1 MAARPLLTTVLLAW
15 APSAAKGTCRSDI
28 CTDIAGDCCA
38 PGSEHRG
45 CSLAGYE
52 VQPDPSGA
60 SGWSPCVDTYGQQSV
75 YQCCSE
81 GSGSAL
87 APCNGNNDDAE
98 RILKCIK
105 KFSASEWKG
114 CVSDGTYECYCSNDD
129 GINYCCGS
137 DDQAEAIE
145 IWSKCLG
152 VEDKGCDRA
161 KCSSYGDDCCAPD
174 GEAAT
179 CRDGYSAMYTG
190 GGCFWFDNGDYTC
203 CPSGGSSSPADGLF
217 VAGPSGGNYYAAV
230 AYCTSI
236 GGEIAVIRSAEEN
249 ELARQAC
256 GGSSCWIGLVEEG
269 GDVGTSPGSQVW
281 KWPDG
286 NSATYLNWQ
295 AGEPNNFQG
304 RDERNAIM
312 NCCGTWGQESSG
324 KWYDAPYDY
333 DEPRPLCRT
342 AAAGSSSSSS
352 SKKGSD
358 DEPDSASAGFIV
370 AILLLLLVVVL
381 VGGIYVLYKKVLNLE
396 AQRRPPTNPGAFFE
410 LGAVELESTSPM
422 GYPPKPGYVP
432 QVHFPQTAAVEV
444 PAAPYSPPRAQ
455 VLTVEPSAPEQGTMV

>member
-1 MAARPLLTTVLLAW
+1 MAARPLVTTVLLAW

-28 CTDIAGDCCA
+28 CTDIASDCCA

-60 SGWSPCVDTYGQQSV
+60 SGWSPCVETYGQQSV

-129 GINYCCGS
+129 GVNYCCGS
-137 DDQAEAIE
+137 DDQEEAIE

-249 ELARQAC
+249 ELARRAC

-286 NSATYLNWQ
+286 SDAAYLNWQ

-342 AAAGSSSSSS
+342 AAAGSSSS

-410 LGAVELESTSPM
+410 VGAVELESTSPM

>member
-1 MAARPLLTTVLLAW
+1 MAARPLVTTVLLAW

-28 CTDIAGDCCA
+28 CTDIASDCCA

-60 SGWSPCVDTYGQQSV
+60 SGWSPCVSTYGQQSV

-190 GGCFWFDNGDYTC
+190 GGCFWYDNGDYTC
-203 CPSGGSSSPADGLF
+203 CPPGGSSSPADGLF

-249 ELARQAC
+249 ELARRAC

-286 NSATYLNWQ
+286 SDAAYLNWSP
-295 AGEPNNFQG
+295 GEPNNWEG

-324 KWYDAPYDY
+324 RWYDAPYDY

-342 AAAGSSSSSS
+342 AAAGSSSS

-410 LGAVELESTSPM
+410 VGAVELESTSPM

>member
-15 APSAAKGTCRSDI
+15 VPSAAKGTCRSDI
-28 CTDIAGDCCA
+28 CTDIASDCCA

-203 CPSGGSSSPADGLF
+203 CPSGSSSSPADGLF

-249 ELARQAC
+249 ELARRSC

-286 NSATYLNWQ
+286 SDAAYLNWQ
-295 AGEPNNFQG
+295 TGEPNNWEG

-342 AAAGSSSSSS
+342 AAAGSSSS

-410 LGAVELESTSPM
+410 VGAVELETTSHM
-422 GYPPKPGYVP
+422 AHPPKPGYVP
-432 QVHFPQTAAVEV
+432 QMNFPQTAAVEV

>member
-1 MAARPLLTTVLLAW
+1 MRALLTVLAW
-15 APSAAKGTCRSDI
+15 ASTAEA
-28 CTDIAGDCCA
+28 
-38 PGSEHRG
+38 
-45 CSLAGYE
+45 
-52 VQPDPSGA
+52 Q
-60 SGWSPCVDTYGQQSV
+60 
-75 YQCCSE
+75 
-81 GSGSAL
+81 
-87 APCNGNNDDAE
+87 APCNGDNADAE

-105 KFSASEWKG
+105 QFTASEWQG
-114 CVSDGTYECYCSNDD
+114 CTHDDKYECYCSNDD
-129 GINYCCGS
+129 GVNYCCGS

-203 CPSGGSSSPADGLF
+203 CPPGGSSSPADDGLF

-230 AYCTSI
+230 AYCSSI
-236 GGEIAVIRSAEEN
+236 NAEVAVIRSAEEN

-281 KWPDG
+281 SWPD
-286 NSATYLNWQ
+286 NNAPYFNWQ
-295 AGEPNNFQG
+295 QGEPNNWGG
-304 RDERNAIM
+304 RDEKNAIM

-342 AAAGSSSSSS
+342 AAAGSSSS

-410 LGAVELESTSPM
+410 VGAVELETTSHM
-422 GYPPKPGYVP
+422 AHPPKPGYVP

-455 VLTVEPSAPEQGTMV
+455 VLTVEPSAPERGTMV

>member
-1 MAARPLLTTVLLAW
+1 MKAALFTVLLAW
-15 APSAAKGTCRSDI
+15 VSTVEAA
-28 CTDIAGDCCA
+28 
-38 PGSEHRG
+38 
-45 CSLAGYE
+45 
-52 VQPDPSGA
+52 
-60 SGWSPCVDTYGQQSV
+60 
-75 YQCCSE
+75 
-81 GSGSAL
+81 
-87 APCNGNNDDAE
+87 APCNGDNADAE

-105 KFSASEWKG
+105 QFSAAEWQG
-114 CVSDGTYECYCSNDD
+114 CTHDGKYECYCSNDD
-129 GINYCCGS
+129 GVNYCCGS

-236 GGEIAVIRSAEEN
+236 GGEIAVIRSTEEN
-249 ELARQAC
+249 ELARRAC

-286 NSATYLNWQ
+286 SDAAYLNWSP
-295 AGEPNNFQG
+295 GEPNNWEG

-342 AAAGSSSSSS
+342 AAAGSRSS

-410 LGAVELESTSPM
+410 VGAVELESTSPM

-455 VLTVEPSAPEQGTMV
+455 VLTVEPSAPVQGTMV